1 MHIALRKFDSIYI
14 GWGMKSTNYKY
25 GFSPTT
31 VPMAQAEYPSGP
43 EITEAL
49 DPTLEEE
56 QALKAALEE
65 QRAAQEEAEGLEDEE
80 EDDWGGEELYTDDI
94 KTTIQCWS
102 LF

>member
-1 MHIALRKFDSIYI
+1 MIIHTRKLIYMHIALRKFDSIYI

-80 EDDWGGEELYTDDI
+80 EDD
-94 KTTIQCWS
+94 
-102 LF
+102 